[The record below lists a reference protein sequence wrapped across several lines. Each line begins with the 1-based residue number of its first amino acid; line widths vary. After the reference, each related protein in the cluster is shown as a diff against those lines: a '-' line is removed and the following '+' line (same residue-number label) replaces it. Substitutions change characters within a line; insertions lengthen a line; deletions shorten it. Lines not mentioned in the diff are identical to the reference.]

1 MYLHSVGVP
10 ERMRVDLPLS
20 LSGPLIST
28 GFDSSGAVVLL
39 AGDKI
44 RGGTMNI
51 GLLIMMIACAAVG
64 LHLELKDLH
73 RRTERRY
80 RDLGK

>member
-1 MYLHSVGVP
+1 V
-10 ERMRVDLPLS
+10 
-20 LSGPLIST
+20 
-28 GFDSSGAVVLL
+28 
-39 AGDKI
+39 
-44 RGGTMNI
+44 GGTMNI